1 MGRDIVLLFQNP
13 NSTGP
18 TRDAYINEAAHIKTT
33 GDSPHLVF
41 LFHFVKRHVYVCM
54 WMYVRE
60 RETTGAKNASPM
72 YIECKCWNN
81 RTRHILNRGRTGQID
96 GG

>member
-33 GDSPHLVF
+33 GDSPPLSF
-41 LFHFVKRHVYVCM
+41 SFSLRQKTCLCVYVNVC
-54 WMYVRE
+54 VRE
-60 RETTGAKNASPM
+60 RDYRSK
-72 YIECKCWNN
+72 KCVPDV
-81 RTRHILNRGRTGQID
+81 H
-96 GG
+96 